1 MAVIIERQSSSAAR
15 WARRLALF
23 SAALFITSCAGHRF
37 GAVETIPFFWLV
49 CLVAALALLALLLG
63 LLGMRALWERGDRG
77 GRASALAI
85 VVAAVVLAPIGF
97 AGFLAYTLPPLG
109 DVSTDVLEPP
119 AFRVAPEQRKG
130 EMNPLGAY
138 PREQADIQREAY
150 ADVTG
155 RRYAVP
161 ARGIQELVALL
172 AAERRWT
179 VLRPFDAD
187 GDGGE
192 STMEAVA
199 HSPLLGL
206 LSDVAVR
213 VTDEGETSYVDMRSV
228 SRYGTRDLGD
238 NARKVAGFLAD
249 LDQLVTLRSTMTLP
263 PGE

>member
-1 MAVIIERQSSSAAR
+1 MAVIIERKSSAAAR

-23 SAALFITSCAGHRF
+23 SAALFITAVAGHRF
-37 GAVETIPFFWLV
+37 GAVETVPFFWLA
-49 CLVAALALLALLLG
+49 CLIAALALLSLLLG
-63 LLGMRALWERGDRG
+63 LLGMRALWEHGARG

-85 VVAAVVLAPIGF
+85 VVAVLVLAPIGL
-97 AGFLAYTLPPLG
+97 AGFLAATLPPLG

-119 AFRVAPEQRKG
+119 SFRVAPGERKS
-130 EMNPLGAY
+130 EMNPLGTY
-138 PREQADIQREAY
+138 PPAQADIQREAY

-155 RRYAVP
+155 RRYAMAAQGV
-161 ARGIQELVALL
+161 QELAALL
-172 AAERRWT
+172 AKERRWT
-179 VLRPFDAD
+179 ILRPFDAD

-238 NARKVAGFLAD
+238 NARKIASFLAD
-249 LDQLVTLRSTMTLP
+249 LDQLVTLRATMSP
-263 PGE
+263 PSGE